1 MGLGIIS
8 IKNNSLGEK
17 MKVFIINVVCGTGST
32 GHIVVDLYN
41 AILAT
46 GNEACIAYGRGS
58 AKEVQSYRI
67 GTDIDVLI
75 HAGLSRFT
83 NRQGNYSMRATWAL
97 INKIES
103 YSPDIIHVHNIHGYY
118 INYKILFDFL
128 RRYRK
133 PVIWT
138 MHDCWAFT
146 GHCAYYEGVMCD
158 GWLNGCNS
166 CKSSYVYPK
175 AYTSRKTSDNYERK
189 EKAFIIPKLRIVTPS
204 HWLQKQ
210 LSQSFFKNVPCRVI
224 NNGIDLD
231 IFRIVES
238 DVKERLGILG
248 KKMILGVANVWTKFK
263 GLDDFI
269 ALSEQT
275 DSEYVVCMIGLS
287 KKQLKALPDHIIGI
301 ERTESLEIL
310 VKYYSAADVFVN
322 LTYEDTFPT
331 VNIEALACGT
341 PIITY
346 RTGGSAEMIDE
357 TCGSCVEKGNIK
369 RVLEEISVWTHRQC
383 SAECRKRA
391 MLYEKSECYEK
402 YMSYYS
408 EVMGTNPTN

>member
-1 MGLGIIS
+1 
-8 IKNNSLGEK
+8 
-17 MKVFIINVVCGTGST
+17 MKIFIINVVCGKGST
-32 GHIVVDLYN
+32 GHIVIDLYN
-41 AILAT
+41 AILAS
-46 GNEACIAYGRGS
+46 GNEANIAYGRGS
-58 AKEVQSYRI
+58 AKIVQSYRI

-83 NRQGNYSMRATWAL
+83 NRQGDYSMRATRAL
-97 INKIES
+97 LDKIES

-146 GHCAYYEGVMCD
+146 GHCAHYEGVMCD
-158 GWLNGCNS
+158 GWLNGCSS

-175 AYTSRKTSDNYERK
+175 AYTNRKTSDNYEKK
-189 EKAFIIPKLRIVTPS
+189 EKAFIIPELRLVAPS

-210 LSQSFFKNVPCRVI
+210 LSQSFFKNVPCIVI
-224 NNGIDLD
+224 HNGIDLD

-238 DVKERLGILG
+238 DLKGMLGILN
-248 KKMILGVANVWTKFK
+248 KKMILGVASVWTQLK
-263 GLDDFI
+263 GLADFV
-269 ALSEQT
+269 ALSEQL
-275 DSEYVVCMIGLS
+275 DSTYAICMIGLN
-287 KKQLKALPDHIIGI
+287 KKQLRELPDQIIGI
-301 ERTESLEIL
+301 ERTESIEIL

-331 VNIEALACGT
+331 TNIEALACGT
-341 PIITY
+341 PVITY
-346 RTGGSAEMIDE
+346 RTGGSVEIIDE
-357 TCGSCVEKGNIK
+357 TCGACIEKGDMQS
-369 RVLEEISVWTHRQC
+369 VVEEISVWTHRQC

-391 MLYEKSECYEK
+391 LLYEKSKCYKK

-408 EVMGTNPTN
+408 EVMGN